1 MDLNNY
7 AYNELYISD
16 LHKDAHG
23 WRCRIDFNNG
33 QWTKESIDK
42 FYDRLQTELVYTMEE
57 EQQQEYAS
65 LLAYKAHIAKLMTE
79 HNLTMEDAI
88 RWDIQAE
95 EEEILCEQDAE
106 HYLWKKGLSLEDM
119 EEFMPMVLAA
129 KKVA

>member
-7 AYNELYISD
+7 AYNERYISD
-16 LHKDAHG
+16 LHKDARG
-23 WRCRIDFNNG
+23 FRPRIDFNNR

-42 FYDRLQTELVYTMEE
+42 FCDSLQLELVINMEE

-65 LLAYKAHIAKLMTE
+65 LLAYKAHIAKLMAE
-79 HNLTMEDAI
+79 HNLTVEDAI

-106 HYLWKKGLSLEDM
+106 HYLWKKGLSFEDM
-119 EEFMPMVLAA
+119 KEFMPMVLAA